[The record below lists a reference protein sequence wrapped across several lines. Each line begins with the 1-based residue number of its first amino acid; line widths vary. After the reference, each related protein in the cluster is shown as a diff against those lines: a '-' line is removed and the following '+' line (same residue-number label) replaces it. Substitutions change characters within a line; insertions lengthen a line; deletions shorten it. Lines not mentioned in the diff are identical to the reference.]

1 MADKTPMLLEYLAGA
16 DRWVAASE
24 LADRLG
30 VSTRSVRSYVTAIKS
45 AARPLDVISSSTV
58 GYRLNRDAYAQY
70 AAGARDD
77 ASPDKPR
84 ERVAYLVTTLT
95 QTTTGV
101 DVHELAAAL
110 FVSESTLEGDLRRV
124 RSMARDA
131 GLELVRSGTVVSLDG
146 TEESQRRLISSIFRD
161 ETADGLFD
169 VARLQEAFG
178 VGDLSAFKTDVIAL
192 LESLGYAVNEFALD
206 GVLLHTAIA
215 VDRSQHGMN
224 RTMESGPESHPSE
237 LVVALSPIVERQF
250 GTLLPVGELETL
262 AALLTTRVGT
272 RAIPDATTGA
282 ASTPAVDFSPVET
295 RDLAI
300 VREVLHRAQAEYLV
314 DLDDETLLMRLT
326 MHVRNLVTRSRAGI
340 STRNPLARSIKTS
353 YPLTYELAVFVAS
366 ELQREFEIVISED
379 EIAFIA
385 LHIGSHLERHAA
397 PVDAVTCTIV
407 CPNYHD
413 MADLLRARLEA
424 ALGVELRVDHVVTR
438 TDAPASELTGDL
450 VVSTLPWAARPENVV
465 LVQPFLTP
473 GDIESVRTA
482 VARIRRQRRRGRIKD
497 ELLLYFDER
506 LFLRNVG
513 AADEKSMI
521 RALGEPMIA
530 LGIID
535 EPYLDGVLERER
547 LSSTAFT
554 ETLAVPHSLTMSARR
569 TAIAVALNE
578 TPMPWGEGRVNVIA
592 LIAFSA
598 EGRAAFQ
605 TVFEQFVDVFSDNA
619 DVLRLLRSTTDFTS
633 FIEGVVHLIDS

>member
-1 MADKTPMLLEYLAGA
+1 MVDKTPMLLEYLAGV
-16 DRWVAASE
+16 DRSVTAGE

-30 VSTRSVRSYVTAIKS
+30 VSTRTVRSYVTAIKA
-45 AARPLDVISSSTV
+45 AARPLDVISSSTA
-58 GYRLNRDAYAQY
+58 GYRLNRDAYARY
-70 AAGARDD
+70 AASGRDEG
-77 ASPDKPR
+77 SPDKPR
-84 ERVAYLVTTLT
+84 ERVAYLVSTLT
-95 QTTTGV
+95 QTSAGH
-101 DVHELAAAL
+101 DVHDLAAAL

-124 RSMARDA
+124 RMMAREA
-131 GLELVRSGTVVSLDG
+131 GLDLARSGSTVRLDG

-161 ETADGLFD
+161 ETAQGPFD
-169 VARLQEAFG
+169 VGRLQEAFG
-178 VGDLSAFKTDVIAL
+178 IGDLSAFKTDVMQL
-192 LESLGYAVNEFALD
+192 LDSLGFAVNEFGLD
-206 GVLLHTAIA
+206 GVLIHTAIA
-215 VDRSQHGMN
+215 VDRSRHGML
-224 RTMESGPESHPSE
+224 RDDAAGSAGRGVSPAEPARE
-237 LVVALSPIVERQF
+237 LIAGLGPIVERQF
-250 GTLLPVGELETL
+250 GASLPLGELESL
-262 AALLTTRVGT
+262 ATLLTTRVGT
-272 RAIPDATTGA
+272 RSVSDGDGAQFGSADAG
-282 ASTPAVDFSPVET
+282 
-295 RDLAI
+295 DLDI
-300 VREVLHRAQAEYLV
+300 VRTVLRRAQEEYLV
-314 DLDDETLLMRLT
+314 DLADETLLMRLT
-326 MHVRNLVTRSRAGI
+326 LHVRNLVTRSRAGS

-366 ELQREFEIVISED
+366 ELQQEFDILVSED

-413 MADLLRARLEA
+413 MADLLRERLEA
-424 ALGVELRVDHVVTR
+424 ALGAEIRVDSVVTR
-438 TDAPASELTGDL
+438 TDAPASDLTGDL
-450 VVSTLPWAARPENVV
+450 VVSTLPWAARPDNVV

-473 GDIESVRTA
+473 GDLDAVRTA

-506 LFLRNVG
+506 LFFRDVG
-513 AADEKSMI
+513 AADERAMI
-521 RALGEPMIA
+521 RALGEPMIS

-535 EPYLDGVLERER
+535 EPYLDGVLARER

-598 EGRAAFQ
+598 EGRAGFQ
-605 TVFEQFVDVFSDNA
+605 TVFEQFVEVFSDNA
-619 DVLRLLRSTTDFTS
+619 DVLRLLRSTTDFGS
-633 FIEGVVHLIDS
+633 FIEGVAHLIDA